1 MPISIQQVQKLS
13 QRLVMTPQM
22 QQSVKLL
29 QMNTLELE
37 TFTQQEL
44 MENPF
49 LELEEDV
56 SEIQERPLSE
66 KMDEEAVYEEIVRE
80 VEAESDFE
88 SVLEVAGNDY
98 ETTPTQPVSEDFSAS
113 GQSESADSSESM
125 ATPPSLE
132 DQPEHFS
139 ELDTD
144 WTDMYEDGEAH
155 SYSPSSANGSEDG
168 EEHSYEEY
176 VAGRASLYETLDRQL
191 RLCTL
196 QGAGYEIGKYL
207 IGCIDER
214 GYLRSPL
221 DECAEHFGCS
231 LDAVER
237 ILRVLQEFDP
247 AGVAARDLPEC
258 LCLQLQAMD
267 ELTPFAEEV
276 LKTHWD
282 LLSKKKFKEIARAEK
297 VSESDVERLFRRIQ
311 KLNPAPGRAYSKEQS
326 VYITPDVY
334 VKRTED
340 RYIIYLNEG
349 DLSQLR
355 LNTDYRQILFSG
367 KTEDEEDNKAREYAL
382 EKYRSAVLFIKNIEK
397 RRNTILRVTEAI
409 MEHQR
414 EFLEKGVQFI
424 RPLALGEIASRV
436 GMHESTIS
444 RVTRSKYVDTPQG
457 MFELKYFFSSALES
471 HNGEEASASTAVRQK
486 ILNLV
491 DSEDPMRP
499 LSDDKIAQLL
509 SAQGINIARRTVTK
523 YREQLKILPTTMRR
537 KKK

>member
-44 MENPF
+44 LENPF
-49 LELEEDV
+49 LELEEDT

-66 KMDEEAVYEEIVRE
+66 KMDEDGIHEEILRE

-88 SVLEVAGNDY
+88 SVLAVADDNYD
-98 ETTPTQPVSEDFSAS
+98 TTPDKLIVDQTDRSEQAD
-113 GQSESADSSESM
+113 QSESVS
-125 ATPPSLE
+125 PPSLE
-132 DQPEHFS
+132 EQPEHFS
-139 ELDTD
+139 EVDTD
-144 WTDMYEDGEAH
+144 WSDMYEDGEAR
-155 SYSPSSANGSEDG
+155 SYSSANGGDDG

-176 VAGRASLYETLDRQL
+176 VAGRSSLYETLERQL

-221 DECAEHFGCS
+221 DECAGHFGCS
-231 LDAVER
+231 LEAVER
-237 ILRVLQEFDP
+237 ILSVIQEFDP
-247 AGVAARDLPEC
+247 SGVAARNLQEC
-258 LCLQLQAMD
+258 LCLQLEAMD
-267 ELTPFAEEV
+267 ELTPLAEEV
-276 LKTHWD
+276 LKNHWE

-297 VSESDVERLFRRIQ
+297 VSEDEVERLFRRIQ
-311 KLNPAPGRAYSKEQS
+311 RLNPAPGRAYSKEQS
-326 VYITPDVY
+326 IYISPDVY
-334 VKRTED
+334 VKRMED

-349 DLSQLR
+349 EMSQLR
-355 LNTDYRQILFSG
+355 LNTDYRQILLNG
-367 KTEDEEDNKAREYAL
+367 KSADEEETKTREYAL

-409 MEHQR
+409 MDHQR

-424 RPLALGEIASRV
+424 RPLALGEIAARV

-486 ILNLV
+486 ILELV
-491 DSEDPMRP
+491 DNEDPMRP
-499 LSDDKIAQLL
+499 LSDDKIAKLL
-509 SAQGINIARRTVTK
+509 AAKSINIARRTVTK